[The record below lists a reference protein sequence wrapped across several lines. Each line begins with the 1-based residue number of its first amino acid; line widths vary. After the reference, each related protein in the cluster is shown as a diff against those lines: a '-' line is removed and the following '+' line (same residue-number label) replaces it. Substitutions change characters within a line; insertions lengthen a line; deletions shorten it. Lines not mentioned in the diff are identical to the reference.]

1 MPKRV
6 EYRPPAPDSPL
17 AATVADRLKKLIAT
31 NGRSFE
37 RLADRSGIAPKEL
50 AGIEHGTITPTINH
64 LWRIANA
71 LGIPF
76 GTLVATPGR
85 RDVRIIRSDERHSVA
100 SQDGNFQT
108 RPLFPYNGPRITEF
122 YEIVLAPHHR
132 QSVEAH
138 APGTKE
144 NIVVSKGSVEIAV
157 GREAPQ
163 ILTEGDAI
171 DFLADVPHSYRNL
184 GAEKAILY
192 LVMSYEPAPLCDGE
206 RTSRYNT

>member
-1 MPKRV
+1 MMKRI
-6 EYRPPAPDSPL
+6 EYRQAAADSVL
-17 AATVADRLKKLIAT
+17 AATVADRLKKLIAK

-37 RLADRSGIAPKEL
+37 RLADLSGIDPKEL
-50 AGIEHGTITPTINH
+50 LGIERGAITPTINH

-76 GTLVATPGR
+76 GTLVATPGL
-85 RDVRIIRSDERHSVA
+85 RDVRVIRSDQRHSVA

-108 RPLFPYNGPRITEF
+108 RPLFPYSGPRAAEF

-144 NIVVSKGSVEIAV
+144 NLVVSKGVIEVAI

-163 ILTEGDAI
+163 ILAEGDAI

-184 GAEKAILY
+184 GSAAAVFY
-192 LVMSYEPAPLCDGE
+192 LVMSYEPSPGDDAE
-206 RTSRYNT
+206 